1 MTLNEILKEQGLDEQ
16 AIAAVLEAMK
26 ANKIYTASEENLDI
40 RYSKLKTQNEGT
52 VKELGEAKKLIEE
65 LKKTSEGQ
73 EGMQQ
78 QILAFEQQVA
88 QLQAQLTETKI
99 DADAKLRL
107 SEAKAVDVGYMLYLL
122 KEHVRSEGKQLE
134 VDENDRIKDW
144 DNLLSALQT
153 QKPKMFAQAEEKD
166 DDGFEVFEPHRLK
179 GNDGGVSVTKE
190 RFMAMNY
197 EERMALKQ
205 KNEKQY
211 NELAK

>member
-1 MTLNEILKEQGLDEQ
+1 MTLNEILKENGLDEQ
-16 AIAAVLEAMK
+16 AVAAVLEAMK

-40 RYSKLKTQNEGT
+40 RYKKLKGQYDTTANDLAT
-52 VKELGEAKKLIEE
+52 VKKQLEDLQSATTGH
-65 LKKTSEGQ
+65 

-78 QILAFEQQVA
+78 QVE
-88 QLQAQLTETKI
+88 QLQKQLLETKI

-153 QKPKMFAQAEEKD
+153 QKPKMFVQAEEKD